1 MRLRPSRTEEV
12 NIYTNMKYLIN
23 HSDLER
29 FIDIY
34 LSRTEYVTLGGYDDN
49 ELTLRRK
56 NEGTKDY
63 VIDDYIYTFDDRRL
77 LVETTIVWTL
87 VGLFNITEDDALE
100 YIGSW
105 FENTYQ
111 LPVDEIIDW
120 I

>member
-1 MRLRPSRTEEV
+1 
-12 NIYTNMKYLIN
+12 MKYLIN

-34 LSRTEYVTLGGYDDN
+34 LSRTEYITLGGYDDN

-56 NEGTKDY
+56 ENKDIIY
-63 VIDDYIYTFDDRRL
+63 DDYIYTFDDKRL
-77 LVETTIVWTL
+77 LVETNLVWTL